1 MAAIAITQ
9 PTEDSKLLAHAKA
22 PKTGGVRHP
31 CIFCDSRGYSTI
43 ETKEQQELLSL
54 MSETERL
61 RQGNYRR
68 ERKLRKL
75 EDEMKKVSQMNLE
88 MEDFFTKIP
97 LGNILPEEVS
107 ILEEK
112 LPTKNICEVVK
123 ERKEEDHSFWREKEM
138 NLQLQV
144 IHQQLKLITDS
155 MPDRPLVSKKFWGH
169 RSRTWPRSS
178 KGKPLSKPSQKP
190 SRSPKPFSIR
200 VVSMY

>member
-88 MEDFFTKIP
+88 MEDFLTKIP
-97 LGNILPEEVS
+97 LGNILP
-107 ILEEK
+107 
-112 LPTKNICEVVK
+112 
-123 ERKEEDHSFWREKEM
+123 
-138 NLQLQV
+138 
-144 IHQQLKLITDS
+144 
-155 MPDRPLVSKKFWGH
+155 
-169 RSRTWPRSS
+169 
-178 KGKPLSKPSQKP
+178 
-190 SRSPKPFSIR
+190 
-200 VVSMY
+200 